1 MNPQR
6 LLPRPWVARV
16 RSVGLLVAGLSACSE
31 SPRLPEPTL
40 AEASQEVRFQS
51 VDALGPHAYLATT
64 IRTDVR
70 EGEVVSEV
78 QEIFEIQWQGWD
90 DFEMRRT
97 VDGDMVSC
105 VRVAEGRA
113 WVLRNGAWLKRPDA
127 EPYRQEL
134 RLSWSGWDQALG
146 GYHERVGYSDAQD
159 GVIEG
164 RPARRYV
171 VELTPPHG
179 VTAPPPAAEAPAEGA
194 PVEDAVSVS
203 GPRSLSGF
211 VWVDQLTAVRLV
223 ADVQGEL
230 VQDSLTRRT
239 QLKLSRSAFG
249 QDQGIVTPTVPEASP
264 DLPLGTGAP
273 PRKP

>member
-1 MNPQR
+1 MR
-6 LLPRPWVARV
+6 SRPWAARI
-16 RSVGLLVAGLSACSE
+16 RAVGFFMAGLSACSDA
-31 SPRLPEPTL
+31 PRLPEPTL

-64 IRTDVR
+64 IRTDLR
-70 EGEVVSEV
+70 DGQVVAEV

-97 VDGDMVSC
+97 VDGDMVSS

-146 GYHERVGYSDAQD
+146 GYHERVGYSEAQD

-171 VELTPPHG
+171 VEL
-179 VTAPPPAAEAPAEGA
+179 APPRGVSPPPSAAEVSAEGIPA
-194 PVEDAVSVS
+194 QDAISPS

-249 QDQGIVTPTVPEASP
+249 QDQGIVTPAVPEPSP
-264 DLPLGTGAP
+264 DLLPGAGAP

>member
-1 MNPQR
+1 MSSQR
-6 LLPRPWVARV
+6 PCPCPWAARLRAVALV
-16 RSVGLLVAGLSACSE
+16 VVGVSACSE

-64 IRTDVR
+64 IRTDLR

-146 GYHERVGYSDAQD
+146 GYHERVGYSEAQD

-171 VELTPPHG
+171 VELEPPRG
-179 VTAPPPAAEAPAEGA
+179 VTAPTLGADPEA
-194 PVEDAVSVS
+194 EDAVPLS
-203 GPRSLSGF
+203 GPRSLTGF

-249 QDQGIVTPTVPEASP
+249 QDQGIVTPAVPEPSP
-264 DLPLGTGAP
+264 DLLPGAGAP